1 MCWGIDLPFKN
12 KYDIKSLSQRFQ
24 NEIYQYVNISIAEFL
39 RVPILMNIWTDAS
52 EDVFMKLRKIN
63 ICS

>member
-24 NEIYQYVNISIAEFL
+24 NEIYQYVNISIAKFL
-39 RVPILMNIWTDAS
+39 RVPILMNIWTAAS